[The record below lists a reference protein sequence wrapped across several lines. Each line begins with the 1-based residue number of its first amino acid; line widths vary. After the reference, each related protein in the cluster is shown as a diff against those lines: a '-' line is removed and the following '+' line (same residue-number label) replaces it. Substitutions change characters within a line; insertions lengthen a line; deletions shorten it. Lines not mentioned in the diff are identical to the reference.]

1 MENQKIKTKH
11 SSTIILN
18 VLMGFIFLVLLL
30 LSSFTSLNAQEL
42 KSSELYKTIKKLDS
56 VVFVKG
62 FNECEI
68 SEMTTLLASDL
79 EFYHDKGGLTNS
91 KQEFVNALKKNICG
105 NQEMKPIRKLVENT
119 MEVYPLYNNQVLYG
133 AIQSGYHEFYIKE
146 PNKDLYI
153 TGIAKF
159 THVWILNNDKWILKK
174 VLSYDHQPKN
184 NNSSITKIVLP
195 DAIIEKYTGNYIAP
209 STGKITI
216 LKKDGGL
223 EIKTTKMNLFILPKS
238 ETIFFNE
245 QAPLTFEFVSNEK
258 GEVTKMIIK
267 ENGKIVEEALRK

>member
-18 VLMGFIFLVLLL
+18 ILMGFIFLVLLL

-159 THVWILNNDKWILKK
+159 THVWILEN
-174 VLSYDHQPKN
+174 
-184 NNSSITKIVLP
+184 
-195 DAIIEKYTGNYIAP
+195 
-209 STGKITI
+209 
-216 LKKDGGL
+216 
-223 EIKTTKMNLFILPKS
+223 EIGR
-238 ETIFFNE
+238 
-245 QAPLTFEFVSNEK
+245 AHV
-258 GEVTKMIIK
+258 
-267 ENGKIVEEALRK
+267 